1 MMEHAEMTGQRGR
14 EDRRVRRSRRLLGDA
29 LLALLDDHDLSAI
42 TVRSLTDKADVGYM
56 TFYRHY
62 DSIDALLIDRI
73 HALIEEDIS
82 QVIAECDRQGML
94 VIEHVTR
101 FAQLYRT
108 LIFSPSAARARQR
121 LETLLAALYQPFI
134 PPDPVIPRDLRARQ
148 LAASIIAL
156 IAWWFEDGRS
166 LPHDTIARLYDRTVT
181 SGGVV
186 IDHPHEPALGD

>member
-1 MMEHAEMTGQRGR
+1 MQHTEIAGHRTH

-29 LLALLDDHDLSAI
+29 LLALLEDRDLSAI

-94 VIEHVTR
+94 VVEHVMR
-101 FAQLYRT
+101 FAHLYRT

-121 LETLLAALYQPFI
+121 LERLMADIYEPFI
-134 PPDPVIPRDLRARQ
+134 PPDPLMPRDLRARQ
-148 LAASIIAL
+148 LAAAIITL
-156 IAWWFEDGRS
+156 IAWWFEEGRS
-166 LPHDTIARLYDRTVT
+166 LPHDTIARLYEQTIVT
-181 SGGVV
+181 GGVV
-186 IDHPHEPALGD
+186 IDRPQAPHTGS

>member
-1 MMEHAEMTGQRGR
+1 M
-14 EDRRVRRSRRLLGDA
+14 RRSRRLLGDA
-29 LLALLDDHDLSAI
+29 LLALLEDHDLSAI

-82 QVIAECDRQGML
+82 QVIAECDRQGLL
-94 VIEHVTR
+94 VVEHVTR

-134 PPDPVIPRDLRARQ
+134 PPDPLIPRDLRARQ
-148 LAASIIAL
+148 LAASVLAL
-156 IAWWFEDGRS
+156 IAWWFEEGRGM
-166 LPHDTIARLYDRTVT
+166 PHAAIARLYERTVT

-186 IDHPHEPALGD
+186 IDRPQASSAGS